1 MAEHKSVRL
10 SQSVS
15 PFGVG
20 AIYDVLGESFVACD
34 ITLWGTR
41 GVPVQLNRLARSLG
55 VDGFRHA
62 PTRPDFFGPRH
73 SEGIP
78 YMRFPE
84 WMFCSRCRRMTRL
97 KIDYAASTPKCRTC
111 QGSPGLVAMRFVQI
125 CGRGH
130 LGDVDW
136 WWWAHSGKHS
146 IRCEKRRE
154 ELKFKVNTSAGGGL
168 ASLVVEAAC
177 GAERSLDRVTGKD
190 ALKTVGASCNGGQ
203 PWQRGNALCKAVP
216 QVVQRGASNLHYSRI
231 TSALDIPP
239 ESNAR
244 KNLPIEQEIELN
256 QLFTKALS
264 SVNDAGV
271 IGFIGQNVVSII
283 ADDLDTE
290 ESLVESVV
298 LRAWAKQQG
307 LYPASDDATA
317 EADLEFGEYLAF
329 LTPRDDQDDEDR
341 FITQHVPVGTEED
354 GVPPLLAAALS
365 ELCGQVVLALRLREV
380 RAMTGFTR
388 LQPGGD
394 DVEVIPP
401 ALGRRV
407 NWLPAIEVTG
417 EGIFLGFRE
426 NYVSTWE
433 NNPAV
438 MERVHATQIQWTE
451 SGYEWLPHPSARFLA
466 LHTLAHVLIRQ
477 LTFDCG
483 YSSASLREKVYA
495 RPPHQGPPMAGILIY
510 TASGDSEG
518 SMGGLVRQG
527 SPDRLAQTIAAAL
540 ATASWCSSDPVCS
553 EVRSGPSGLN
563 LGACHAC
570 SLVAETS
577 CTSGNLL
584 LDRTLLIGDEST
596 PGLLRRTAEAVIRS
610 ASQASQDP

>member
-1 MAEHKSVRL
+1 MAEQKSVRL

-34 ITLWGTR
+34 ITRWGPR
-41 GVPVQLNRLARSLG
+41 GELVQLNRLAKSLG

-62 PTRPDFFGPRH
+62 PTRPDLFVPKR

-97 KIDYAASTPKCRTC
+97 KIDYAAMTPKCRTC
-111 QGSPGLVAMRFVQI
+111 QGNPRLVAMRFVQV
-125 CGRGH
+125 CSRGH

-136 WWWAHSGKHS
+136 RWWAHSGKS
-146 IRCEKRRE
+146 LTRCEKRGE
-154 ELKFKVNTSAGGGL
+154 ELKFKVDTSAGGGL
-168 ASLVVEAAC
+168 SSLVVEAAC
-177 GAERSLDRVTGKD
+177 GARRSLDRVTQKD
-190 ALKTVGASCNGGQ
+190 ALNRVGARCTGGQ
-203 PWQRGNALCKAVP
+203 PWQRGTTPCDAIP

-239 ESNAR
+239 ESNAK
-244 KNLPIEQEIELN
+244 KNLPIEQEIELS
-256 QLFTKALS
+256 QFFTKALS
-264 SVNDAGV
+264 SVTDAGV
-271 IGFIGQNVVSII
+271 IGFIGQNLIAII
-283 ADDLDTE
+283 ADELETDK
-290 ESLVESVV
+290 SLVESVV
-298 LRAWAKQQG
+298 LAAWSKEHG
-307 LYPASDDATA
+307 LEPGADGDDS

-341 FITQHVPVGTEED
+341 FITRHVPVGTEQD
-354 GVPPLLAAALS
+354 GLTPLLAKSLS
-365 ELCGQVVLALRLREV
+365 ELLGQVVLALRLREV

-394 DVEVIPP
+394 DADVIPP
-401 ALGRRV
+401 ALGLRV
-407 NWLPAIEVTG
+407 NWLPAVEVTG

-433 NNPAV
+433 NHPAV
-438 MERVHATQIQWTE
+438 MKRAQATQAQWTE
-451 SGYEWLPHPSARFLA
+451 SGYDWLPHPSARFLA
-466 LHTLAHVLIRQ
+466 LHTLAHILIRQ

-483 YSSASLREKVYA
+483 YSSSSLREKVYA
-495 RPPHQGPPMAGILIY
+495 RPPDQGPPMAGILIY

-577 CTSGNLL
+577 CSAGNLL
-584 LDRTLLIGDEST
+584 LDRTLLIGDGST
-596 PGLLRRTAEAVIRS
+596 PGLLRNAADAVIRS
-610 ASQASQDP
+610 ASQASQEL